1 MISGIYE
8 MTRQS
13 DRIRARCDGPQENG
27 EIPPA
32 APVNWQEM
40 FAAMETRL
48 RRQDEELREFRRQA
62 AQPVPEVAPPP
73 VQAPAP
79 VPVVE
84 VNREPLFERFRKQHP
99 PTFEGGTDPL
109 MAEQWM
115 DLISSTLDFMGVEGN
130 DRVAC
135 ASYMLRSDARIWW
148 GVVAQMQDVK
158 LMTWEQF

>member
-13 DRIRARCDGPQENG
+13 DCIRARCEGPQENG
-27 EIPPA
+27 DISPA
-32 APVNWQEM
+32 ATVNWQEM
-40 FAAMETRL
+40 FAAMEARL
-48 RRQDEELREFRRQA
+48 RQQDEELRKFRRQA
-62 AQPVPEVAPPP
+62 AQPVPEAVPPP

-135 ASYMLRSDARIWW
+135 ASYMLRNDECIWW
-148 GVVAQMQDVK
+148 VLWRRCNM
-158 LMTWEQF
+158 

>member
-1 MISGIYE
+1 M
-8 MTRQS
+8 
-13 DRIRARCDGPQENG
+13 
-27 EIPPA
+27 
-32 APVNWQEM
+32 
-40 FAAMETRL
+40 
-48 RRQDEELREFRRQA
+48 
-62 AQPVPEVAPPP
+62 
-73 VQAPAP
+73 
-79 VPVVE
+79 VE

-148 GVVAQMQDVK
+148 GVVGQMQDVK
-158 LMTWEQF
+158 LMTWEQFQEAFNEKYFSDVVRSSKIEEFVNLVQGKMTVTEYAQVFDRLARFAPELVPTNQSRRDKFIRGVNRMVA